1 MCLWCSGAA
10 AMGSFYR
17 GVRRVGPSDFQAEL
31 ACMARARCDSEGSA
45 VDEGDLEA
53 VEVLMSIGCPRG
65 SGRGS
70 VRPLTPGSDCSM
82 EVEEVALNPERVG
95 QPSVWM
101 TPPYSPVSFEGAP
114 AVQPPSNCTPSA
126 PATVM
131 SNLGSGSLLLTSA
144 VMGDVRPATL
154 HITALQSHA
163 HPSISH
169 AYTPVTHAQHTIAH
183 AHHNVHHSYQTFGHN
198 HQTVSHACQSV
209 AHQTFGHTQQP
220 VIHTHK
226 SVNHTQQTS
235 HTDHPVGQAHQTA
248 SHTHQSTK
256 NHVPSSLESLLGEPC
271 QPIQQSPST
280 RPVAMATSVIR
291 HTADTIMHTVAHPNE
306 RRADTAPAPA
316 ECTPTSSA
324 ICPTITRGHTAAPRT
339 HSPSFSTT
347 PVSVLPSLSSVSSA
361 VVATATPVPAKRP
374 ARGQQAVVPIAP
386 SAQPAS
392 ILPAPVLMMR
402 TPSTQQPLVLM
413 GSLVS
418 QAGTLMVV
426 LPPQAGQQQLV
437 ATRRSPPPIRLSPLA
452 PAPSSPC
459 APGTQ
464 PSAPVLPELARRRT
478 HVCSHQGCGK
488 TYFKSSH
495 LKAHLRTHTGEKP
508 FRCSWEGCERRF
520 ARSDELSRHRRAHTG
535 EKRFACPACAR
546 RFLRSDHLAKH
557 ARRHAAPAN
566 RAAPGWQ
573 LEVRRLGGTVPAPT
587 TGRVRVLGPAAP
599 PV

>member
-1 MCLWCSGAA
+1 MRVACLC
-10 AMGSFYR
+10 
-17 GVRRVGPSDFQAEL
+17 VQ

-95 QPSVWM
+95 QPSVSAQWM

-131 SNLGSGSLLLTSA
+131 SN
-144 VMGDVRPATL
+144 
-154 HITALQSHA
+154 
-163 HPSISH
+163 
-169 AYTPVTHAQHTIAH
+169 
-183 AHHNVHHSYQTFGHN
+183 
-198 HQTVSHACQSV
+198 
-209 AHQTFGHTQQP
+209 
-220 VIHTHK
+220 
-226 SVNHTQQTS
+226 
-235 HTDHPVGQAHQTA
+235 TA